1 MIEAM
6 SSAFPGANMALVV
19 ALDVALKSTVILMLV
34 FAADA
39 ALSRRRALVRSALWN
54 ATLVGLM
61 FLSVASLAFPR
72 LRIAI
77 LPAWE
82 LTTVAASAT
91 GSSDPMPEIEAA
103 SGEPTVTTI
112 PLAALPA
119 SSLQSHKL
127 VEPAPGR
134 VAAFILGAYL
144 VVAVF
149 LALRVAGS
157 LAAVRRLRGRCQP
170 VDDPEWVSAMHQTRD
185 RLGIGCPVAL
195 VRSDRISVPMVIG
208 WLRPAIILP
217 VALPGTAGP
226 TLIEM
231 VILHELAHVRRGDFG
246 WNLVH
251 KLVRLVYWPHPL
263 VWPLGRIVGSV
274 REQACDDLCVH
285 VLGGS
290 AAYRASLIEVASG
303 LLSRPDP
310 SMGLAFARA
319 TNLGR
324 RLAWI
329 DQSPGASR
337 CILSMPA
344 RLAIG
349 AIIVA
354 FAAAVGSIELDRS
367 PARADQA
374 PIEHAAA
381 AVEQT
386 KPSDVRTNEL
396 QTPEPAAIEIVV
408 QAKDSGKPLAGA
420 TVRCRSISRH
430 RSGRQTTT
438 GECEST

>member
-1 MIEAM
+1 
-6 SSAFPGANMALVV
+6 
-19 ALDVALKSTVILMLV
+19 
-34 FAADA
+34 
-39 ALSRRRALVRSALWN
+39 
-54 ATLVGLM
+54 
-61 FLSVASLAFPR
+61 
-72 LRIAI
+72 
-77 LPAWE
+77 
-82 LTTVAASAT
+82 
-91 GSSDPMPEIEAA
+91 MPEIEAA

-149 LALRVAGS
+149 LALRVDGS

-170 VDDPEWVSAMHQTRD
+170 VDDPEWVIAMHQTRD
-185 RLGIGCPVAL
+185 RLGIGCPVVAGEVGSHL
-195 VRSDRISVPMVIG
+195 GSDGHRLAS
-208 WLRPAIILP
+208 
-217 VALPGTAGP
+217 AGDHLAGRLDGHRGP
-226 TLIEM
+226 KLIEM
-231 VILHELAHVRRGDFG
+231 VILHELADVRRGDFG

-263 VWPLGRIVGSV
+263 VWLLGRIVGSV

-367 PARADQA
+367 PARADEE
-374 PIEHAAA
+374 PNEHAAP
-381 AVEQT
+381 AVEQS

-408 QAKDSGKPLAGA
+408 LAKDSGKPLAGA
-420 TVRCRSISRH
+420 TIRASIDF
-430 RSGRQTTT
+430 QTSIRKTDND
-438 GECEST
+438 GGPEST